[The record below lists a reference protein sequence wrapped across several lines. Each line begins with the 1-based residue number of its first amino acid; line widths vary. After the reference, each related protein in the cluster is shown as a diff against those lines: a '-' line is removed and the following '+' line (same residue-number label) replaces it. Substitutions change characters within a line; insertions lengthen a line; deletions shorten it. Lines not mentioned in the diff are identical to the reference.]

1 MLGPARNVFV
11 IALAVALIPAA
22 ASVSGCSSSSDGSLG
37 GDPTN
42 AGSDSGGNGSSGG
55 GVTGTPGD
63 DGADA
68 DVAPDPGVDA
78 DPGVDVDPGADAD
91 LPPIDD
97 AGTGALDTGSLF
109 PPPPP
114 PPADAGM
121 CANLGCFDVGD
132 CAIYHAA
139 QFGPCGFTAVR
150 RVHLQQVR
158 S

>member
-1 MLGPARNVFV
+1 
-11 IALAVALIPAA
+11 
-22 ASVSGCSSSSDGSLG
+22 
-37 GDPTN
+37 
-42 AGSDSGGNGSSGG
+42 
-55 GVTGTPGD
+55 
-63 DGADA
+63 
-68 DVAPDPGVDA
+68 VAPDPGVDA

-139 QFGPCGFTAVR
+139 QFGPCGFTQCVAFIC
-150 RVHLQQVR
+150 
-158 S
+158 SK